1 MVESENSVPQKW
13 GVTLKVLSL
22 LSAVIL
28 ILLALLNFI
37 TFTISDPIDVIMP
50 IYYM

>member
-1 MVESENSVPQKW
+1 MAESDNSVPKKW
-13 GVTLKVLSL
+13 GVTLKVLSIV
-22 LSAVIL
+22 SAILL

-37 TFTISDPIDVIMP
+37 SFTISDPIDVIMP